1 MNPVEVTKKG
11 RERQKNNISISIK
24 KGRDARHYQMWGIDE
39 KLNKKKMKTLRI
51 STLRFAWNRRQAE
64 KTLESINIAD
74 TQEFI

>member
-1 MNPVEVTKKG
+1 MNPVEGTKKG

-24 KGRDARHYQMWGIDE
+24 KGLDAKHYQMWGIEE

-51 STLRFAWNRRQAE
+51 STLRFAWNHHQVE